1 MLAAEQKH
9 VHVQTSWV
17 GICYKSA
24 AEFYDSAGI
33 ADEITALNKE
43 YLDAKS
49 KEKFPQTVG
58 CKSAAAAAGMHADI
72 MHHFLRCV
80 ILTFCCMIFSY
91 SFKKNPCFFL
101 R

>member
-9 VHVQTSWV
+9 VRVQTSWV
-17 GICYKSA
+17 GMCYKSA

-33 ADEITALNKE
+33 ADVIKDLNKK

-49 KEKFPQTVG
+49 EEKFPQTVG

-72 MHHFLRCV
+72 MFHFLKVCNPHF
-80 ILTFCCMIFSY
+80 LLYGFLIFI
-91 SFKKNPCFFL
+91 
-101 R
+101 